1 MRFAAIDIGS
11 NGVRLLFQEVYQING
26 KPTFKKLSL
35 VRLPIRLGDDAFLYN
50 RISDKK
56 AHQLIK
62 MAKAFKHLKDVFE
75 VVDYRACATSAI
87 RDSEN
92 GPELIA
98 RILKE
103 TGISI
108 NVIDGGIEAG
118 ILFESIF
125 STNKLKTDES
135 YMFIDVGGGSTEV
148 NFYVDGERMEW
159 KSFNVGTIRIK
170 EGILN
175 DEVWEEMGEWISA
188 RSKEYKTKYA
198 VGTGGNINK
207 LYKLCG
213 YKNWETL
220 EIDVLAEKLEWLK
233 GYSVEEM
240 IEELGL
246 KAYRADVIVPG
257 GSIYLKAMESAG
269 LNKMIVPKV
278 GLADGLIRRMY
289 LDRVPET
296 KSAKGSLVS

>member
-75 VVDYRACATSAI
+75 VIDYRACATSAI

-108 NVIDGGIEAG
+108 SVIDGSIEAE

-125 STNKLKTDES
+125 STNKMKTDES
-135 YMFIDVGGGSTEV
+135 YMFIDVGGGSTEI
-148 NFYVDGERMEW
+148 NFYVNGERVEW

-170 EGILN
+170 EKILN
-175 DEVWEEMGEWISA
+175 EGVWSEMSEWIA
-188 RSKEYKTKYA
+188 KRSKEYKTRFA

-207 LYKLCG
+207 LYKMCG
-213 YKNWETL
+213 YKNWEHL
-220 EIDVLAEKLEWLK
+220 EIEVLAEKLKWLK
-233 GYSVEEM
+233 GFSVEQL
-240 IEELGL
+240 IEEHGL
-246 KAYRADVIVPG
+246 RDYRADVIVPG
-257 GSIYLKAMESAG
+257 GKIYLKAMESAG
-269 LNKMIVPKV
+269 LDKMIVPKV

-289 LDRVPET
+289 LDRIKEG
-296 KSAKGSLVS
+296 KSTEGTLVG